1 MANSTIYLDALLT
14 FEEPATV
21 KDVHEKAIEMFGS
34 LVKGDRG
41 SARACLERYIGTG
54 KVIKEGSRYYATI
67 EAADP
72 IMRLT
77 TRIKVLES
85 ELEQSRENC
94 RKLEKQLQAA
104 RT

>member
-21 KDVHEKAIEMFGS
+21 KEVHSRAIDMFGS

-77 TRIKVLES
+77 TRIKVLEG
-85 ELEQSRENC
+85 ELALARENC
-94 RKLEKQLQAA
+94 RKLEKKLQAEGA
-104 RT
+104 